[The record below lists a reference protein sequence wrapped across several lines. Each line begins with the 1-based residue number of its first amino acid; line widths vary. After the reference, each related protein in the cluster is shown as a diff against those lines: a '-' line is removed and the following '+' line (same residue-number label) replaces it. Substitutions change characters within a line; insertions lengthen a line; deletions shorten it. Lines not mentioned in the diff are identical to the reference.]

1 MTGHQFEFECINR
14 KLEFTIDG
22 KRNRTCKATGIRLVM
37 IASKQSPQ
45 HSIVL
50 PSVDVESSRQ

>member
-1 MTGHQFEFECINR
+1 M
-14 KLEFTIDG
+14 EFTIDG
-22 KRNRTCKATGIRLVM
+22 KSNRTCKATDKHLAM

-50 PSVDVESSRQ
+50 PSVDVESSLQ